1 MNQVQRVVFGIVA
14 NDDGQFS
21 VWPTHR
27 RLPLGW
33 RHIGPTGTR
42 AEMHAWIREQFVETV
57 PATYISR
64 ESRHQALST
73 VD

>member
-1 MNQVQRVVFGIVA
+1 MNKVERVVFAIVA

-33 RHIGPTGTR
+33 SYIGPTGTR

-64 ESRHQALST
+64 ESRQQALST